1 MELVTDIQIEVN
13 GIRYTGWE
21 SVSVTKTIET
31 LCGSFEFDGSFTK
44 GKTFPVK
51 VNDECKIYVNDTAVV
66 NGYVETLKVS
76 IDASTHRLS
85 ISGRDRTC
93 DLVDNTLSPA
103 IPLPKLPATVKQ
115 IIEKV
120 LQFYGMT
127 NIKVID
133 PYNLAP
139 IKEVITAEL
148 GQTAEDLIQQYASKR
163 NVLITTNNDGDIV
176 FQRAGTDIYK
186 TILTRNKKDYQVIKG
201 SDMSFDNTKRFH
213 EYRITDQGNSMSDY
227 YIGNQ
232 STTKQNSDVSAKDF
246 DEEIRKTRIYY
257 LSSDDTS
264 EDEDVKKRVK
274 WEGNF
279 RRAQS
284 VVYECDVVGFKPLLD
299 NGIWLPN
306 KLVRIDDVESNITNA
321 TLLISSV
328 TFKKDNNEGS
338 ITHLKCV
345 PQDSFTLQLN
355 KPKKQKSDE
364 LDFGKFYV
372 KDLSSGDGNNA

>member
-1 MELVTDIQIEVN
+1 
-13 GIRYTGWE
+13 
-21 SVSVTKTIET
+21 
-31 LCGSFEFDGSFTK
+31 
-44 GKTFPVK
+44 
-51 VNDECKIYVNDTAVV
+51 
-66 NGYVETLKVS
+66 
-76 IDASTHRLS
+76 
-85 ISGRDRTC
+85 
-93 DLVDNTLSPA
+93 VDNTLSPA
-103 IPLPKLPATVKQ
+103 IPMPKLPATVKQ

-133 PYNLAP
+133 PYNLSP
-139 IKEVITAEL
+139 IKEVIAVEI
-148 GQTAEDLIQQYASKR
+148 GQGAEDLIQQYASKR
-163 NVLITTNNDGDIV
+163 NVLITTDNDGNII

-186 TILTRNKKDYQVIKG
+186 TVLTRNKKDYQVIKG
-201 SDMSFDNTKRFH
+201 SDMTFDNTKRFH
-213 EYRITDQGNSMSDY
+213 EYRVSDQANPMSNY
-227 YIGNQ
+227 YAGNQ
-232 STTKQNSDVSAKDF
+232 TTSKQNSDVSASKID
-246 DEEIRKTRIYY
+246 DEIRKTRIYY

-264 EDEDVKKRVK
+264 EDDDVKKRVE

-299 NGIWLPN
+299 DGIWHPN
-306 KLVRIDDVESNITNA
+306 KLVRVDDVESNITNI

-328 TFKKDNNEGS
+328 MFKKDNNGGS

-364 LDFGKFYV
+364 LNFGKYYV
-372 KDLSSGDGNNA
+372 KDLNSGVS

>member
-51 VNDECKIYVNDTAVV
+51 VNDECKIYVNDTAVIT
-66 NGYVETLKVS
+66 GYVDTLKVS

-115 IIEKV
+115 IIEKI
-120 LQFYGMT
+120 LQFYSMT

-139 IKEVITAEL
+139 IREVITAEL

-163 NVLITTNNDGDIV
+163 NVLITTNNDGDII

-186 TILTRNKKDYQVIKG
+186 TVLTRNKKDYQVIKG
-201 SDMSFDNTKRFH
+201 SDMTFDNTKRFH
-213 EYRITDQGNSMSDY
+213 EYRVTDQGNSIANDWT
-227 YIGNQ
+227 GNQ
-232 STTKQNSDVSAKDF
+232 STAKQNSDVSAIDF
-246 DEEIRKTRIYY
+246 DDEIRKTRIYY

-264 EDEDVKKRVK
+264 ENEDVKKRVL

-306 KLVRIDDVESNITNA
+306 KRVRIDDVESNITNA
-321 TLLISSV
+321 KLLISSV
-328 TFKKDNNEGS
+328 IFKKDNNDGS

-355 KPKKQKSDE
+355 RPKKQKADE
-364 LDFGKFYV
+364 INISKDWVGNINNVGGK
-372 KDLSSGDGNNA
+372 

>member
-1 MELVTDIQIEVN
+1 MPIVTDIQIEVN
-13 GIRYTGWE
+13 GVRYTGWE

-44 GKTFPVK
+44 GKDFPIK
-51 VNDECKIYVNDTAVV
+51 VNDECKIYVNDIAVI
-66 NGYVETLKVS
+66 NGFVEKAKVS
-76 IDASTHRLS
+76 IDASTHKLS

-103 IPLPKLPATVKQ
+103 VPMPKLPATVKQ
-115 IIEKV
+115 IVEKI

-133 PYNLAP
+133 PYNLKQ
-139 IKEVITAEL
+139 IKEVIAVEM
-148 GQTAEDLIQQYASKR
+148 GQGAEDLIQQYASKR
-163 NVLITTNNDGDIV
+163 NVLITTNNDGNII

-186 TILTRNKKDYQVIKG
+186 TVLTRNKKDYQVIKG
-201 SDMSFDNTKRFH
+201 SDMTFDNTKRFH
-213 EYRITDQGNSMSDY
+213 SYRVTDQGNSMSDY
-227 YIGNQ
+227 YAGNQ
-232 STTKQNSDVSAKDF
+232 STSKQNSNVSASKID
-246 DEEIRKTRIYY
+246 DEIRKTRIYY

-264 EDEDVKKRVK
+264 EADDVKKRVE

-299 NGIWLPN
+299 DGIWLPN
-306 KLVRIDDVESNITNA
+306 KLVRIDDVESNLSPI

-328 TFKKDNNEGS
+328 MFKKDNNGGS

-364 LDFGKFYV
+364 LDFAKWYV
-372 KDLSSGDGNNA
+372 KDLSKGENQ

>member
-13 GIRYTGWE
+13 GVRYTGWE

-31 LCGSFEFDGSFTK
+31 LCGSFNFDGSFTK
-44 GKTFPVK
+44 GKDFPIK
-51 VNDECKIYVNDTAVV
+51 VNNECKIYVNDTVV
-66 NGYVETLKVS
+66 INGFVEKAKVS

-103 IPLPKLPATVKQ
+103 VPMPKLPATVKQ
-115 IIEKV
+115 IVEKI

-133 PYNLAP
+133 PYNLSP
-139 IKEVITAEL
+139 IKEVIAVEL
-148 GQTAEDLIQQYASKR
+148 GQGAEDLIQQYASKR
-163 NVLITTNNDGDIV
+163 NVLITTNNDGNII

-186 TILTRNKKDYQVIKG
+186 TVLTRNKKDYQLIKG
-201 SDMSFDNTKRFH
+201 SDMTFDNTKRFH
-213 EYRITDQGNSMSDY
+213 SYRVTDQANPMSDY
-227 YIGNQ
+227 YVGNQ
-232 STTKQNSDVSAKDF
+232 STSKQNSDVSASKID
-246 DEEIRKTRIYY
+246 DEIRKTRIYY

-264 EDEDVKKRVK
+264 EADDVKKRVE

-284 VVYECDVVGFKPLLD
+284 EVYECDVVGFKPLLD
-299 NGIWLPN
+299 DGIWLPN
-306 KLVRIDDVESNITNA
+306 KKVRIDDVESNLSPI

-328 TFKKDNNEGS
+328 MFKKDNNGGS

-345 PQDSFTLQLN
+345 PQDSFTLQPN

-364 LDFGKFYV
+364 LGFGKYYV
-372 KDLSSGDGNNA
+372 KNLNSGVN